1 MVTLHELLW
10 ERYWIAVFNFKD
22 KVTVRG
28 EFIESSIKKEE
39 TFPFSLLILTV
50 CLLFPFVWLRYL
62 VRTRISCKS
71 DDCYLQGQVR
81 VDILKPL
88 GAEPPSQLNL
98 LRWGSITTWARVLCR
113 KVWNAAFLSGSG
125 SQWEFMSCVC
135 PWLPLEPLSVAKLC

>member
-1 MVTLHELLW
+1 MG
-10 ERYWIAVFNFKD
+10 RYWIAVFSFKD

-28 EFIESSIKKEE
+28 EFIESNIKKEE

-50 CLLFPFVWLRYL
+50 CLLFPFVWLPCL

-71 DDCYLQGQVR
+71 EDCYLQGQVR

-98 LRWGSITTWARVLCR
+98 LRWGSIMT
-113 KVWNAAFLSGSG
+113 
-125 SQWEFMSCVC
+125 
-135 PWLPLEPLSVAKLC
+135 